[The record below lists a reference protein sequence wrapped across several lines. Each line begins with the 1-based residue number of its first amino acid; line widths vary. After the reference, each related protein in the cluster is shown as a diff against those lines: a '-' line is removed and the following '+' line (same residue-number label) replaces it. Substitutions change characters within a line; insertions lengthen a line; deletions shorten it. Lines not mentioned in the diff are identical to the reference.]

1 MTHITDNQDA
11 LLDYLYEEGDAA
23 ERLAIAKHLQ
33 ECAACAVAVLEF
45 QNVRGMLSDWK
56 SPAADLGFRIVQDG
70 ERPGTIAEQRPRR
83 GWARGW
89 PTATPK
95 AMPWLQAAAAV
106 MVFAAGMAVSQLNI
120 DYSDGRLVVSR
131 APISQGNVRQASI
144 TLPAENRVAPNGP
157 PTLEE
162 IDRLIA
168 DRLAAHPSG
177 IDTEAL
183 LQRVRAM
190 IDQSE
195 VRQQRELALRVSQV
209 SREVDTQH
217 TADLLKIQQD
227 FGKQQEALEYIVRTS
242 GGVK

>member
-1 MTHITDNQDA
+1 
-11 LLDYLYEEGDAA
+11 
-23 ERLAIAKHLQ
+23 
-33 ECAACAVAVLEF
+33 
-45 QNVRGMLSDWK
+45 
-56 SPAADLGFRIVQDG
+56 
-70 ERPGTIAEQRPRR
+70 
-83 GWARGW
+83 
-89 PTATPK
+89 
-95 AMPWLQAAAAV
+95 MPWLQAAVAV